1 VRLLAIPLIGVCVLS
16 AQNPFLESEFI
27 FPQEKLHN
35 HASMI
40 VELPGGELF
49 TVWYRGSGERTAD
62 DVAIMYSRKQRGRAW
77 TPLRVLADT
86 PNFPDCN
93 PAVFV
98 DREKRLWLTWPAIIA
113 NQWETALLKYRVS
126 SDYKDEPVWNVFS
139 DDILFIPRNF
149 EKKSLEGIA
158 AMKQQGIPARYTD
171 GLEAHAK
178 DKYFSR
184 MGWMPRAHPV
194 QLKSGR
200 ILIPLYSDGYSYSIM
215 AITDDAGRT
224 WSSSEPLVGAGS
236 IQPSIAQK
244 RNGTLVAYM
253 RDNGP
258 PPKRLH
264 VSESTDAGITWSQVR
279 DTEIPNPGSGAE
291 VITLSNGDW
300 ALIYNDTEKGRNS
313 LAVSLSEDEGKTWK
327 YTRHLEKKDAGSYH
341 YPSLVEAKD
350 GTLHS
355 TYSYFDGNGK
365 TIKHAHFN
373 VHWIKQ
379 GDTN

>member
-1 VRLLAIPLIGVCVLS
+1 MKIIALAFALAWLLA

-27 FPQEKLHN
+27 FQKEKLHN
-35 HASMI
+35 HSSMI
-40 VELPGGELF
+40 VELPSGELF

-62 DVAIMYSRKQRGRAW
+62 DVAIMYSRRQRGRPW

-86 PNFPDCN
+86 PGFPDCN
-93 PAVFV
+93 PTVFV
-98 DREKRLWLTWPAIIA
+98 DKAKQLWLVWPTIVA
-113 NQWETALLKYRVS
+113 NQWETALLRYRVS
-126 SDYKDEPVWNVFS
+126 SDYKGAPVWNVFS
-139 DDILFIPRNF
+139 DDILFVPRNF
-149 EKKSLEGIA
+149 EKKSLEEIA
-158 AMKQQGIPARYTD
+158 AMKLPARSTER
-171 GLEAHAK
+171 LEARAK

-200 ILIPLYSDGYSYSIM
+200 ILIPLYSDGYSYSLM
-215 AITDDAGRT
+215 AITDDGGKT

-244 RNGTLVAYM
+244 RDGTLTAYM

-264 VSESTDAGITWSQVR
+264 ISESTDSGITWSRVR

-300 ALIYNDTEKGRNS
+300 ALVYNDTEKGRNS

-327 YTRHLEKKDAGSYH
+327 YTRHLEKQPEGSFH
-341 YPSLVEAKD
+341 YPSLIEARD

-355 TYSYFDGNGK
+355 TYSYFDKAGK

-379 GDTN
+379 GDPK